1 MNQIVKAETAPTMSQ
16 ATTSASVFIALVVI
30 LASLGMAAALQVGS
44 VASAVLAVV
53 VALTAL
59 IVSPALLSIARTRAW
74 ATAGRVSSARPS
86 PASVAPPRCR
96 AFSLHKHST
105 QQ

>member
-30 LASLGMAAALQVGS
+30 LAGLGMAAALQVGS

-59 IVSPALLSIARTRAW
+59 IVSPRRSSRSLAR
-74 ATAGRVSSARPS
+74 
-86 PASVAPPRCR
+86 APETLRG
-96 AFSLHKHST
+96 A
-105 QQ
+105 

>member
-59 IVSPALLSIARTRAW
+59 IVSPRAPLDRSHARLRHCGAREFRAPLPCQRG
-74 ATAGRVSSARPS
+74 TTEV
-86 PASVAPPRCR
+86 PR
-96 AFSLHKHST
+96 FFFT
-105 QQ
+105 

>member
-44 VASAVLAVV
+44 VASVVLAVV

-59 IVSPALLSIARTRAW
+59 IVSPAILSIARTRA
-74 ATAGRVSSARPS
+74 
-86 PASVAPPRCR
+86 
-96 AFSLHKHST
+96 
-105 QQ
+105 

>member
-30 LASLGMAAALQVGS
+30 LAGLGMAAALQVGS

-53 VALTAL
+53 VAL
-59 IVSPALLSIARTRAW
+59 IVSPALLSIARTRA
-74 ATAGRVSSARPS
+74 
-86 PASVAPPRCR
+86 
-96 AFSLHKHST
+96 
-105 QQ
+105 